1 MAGRIRIGREESYK
15 PYGLMDIPQVVMER
29 FRNEGFALR
38 WIRHK
43 LGNSED
49 YKNIA
54 ERQHD
59 GWVPVAPSDVPEMAQ
74 FASDKHGTRI
84 AGSIVEQGDLM
95 LCKAPIAKVEAR
107 REYYEGIARNNL
119 EAVNQF
125 VENNPMKVSISSQTK
140 ITSGRSASIVDD

>member
-1 MAGRIRIGREESYK
+1 MAGKIRVGRDAYK
-15 PYGLMDIPQVVMER
+15 PYGLMDIPPGVTER
-29 FRNEGFALR
+29 FSDEGFALR

-43 LGNSED
+43 MGNNED

-59 GWVPVAPSDVPEMAQ
+59 GWVPVAPSEVPEMAQ

-95 LCKAPIAKVEAR
+95 LCKAPIAKVDAR
-107 REYYEGIARNNL
+107 REYYEGIARNNI

-125 VENNPMKVSISSQTK
+125 VENNPMKVSVNSQTR
-140 ITSGRSASIVDD
+140 ISNGRSASIAED